1 MTTLDQLIAAAQL
14 RTATTAQLG
23 LPEAET
29 RAHLERLIGAD
40 VVALLDEC
48 EATPEGIARFVYQGL
63 DYSLQLLPIGVVLT
77 RHDPPMPEGVQRP
90 RPFAAF
96 SAYWPDGTTP
106 GRDWFLVSLGQ
117 LAAAF
122 SQ

>member
-48 EATPEGIARFVYQGL
+48 EATPEGIARLAQIVENDRRF
-63 DYSLQLLPIGVVLT
+63 LPIALLAPIDLARTPAAELGTLRMV
-77 RHDPPMPEGVQRP
+77 P
-90 RPFAAF
+90 RQGAWRAIGIAR
-96 SAYWPDGTTP
+96 STQQWPDKTT
-106 GRDWFLVSLGQ
+106 SS
-117 LAAAF
+117 A
-122 SQ
+122 